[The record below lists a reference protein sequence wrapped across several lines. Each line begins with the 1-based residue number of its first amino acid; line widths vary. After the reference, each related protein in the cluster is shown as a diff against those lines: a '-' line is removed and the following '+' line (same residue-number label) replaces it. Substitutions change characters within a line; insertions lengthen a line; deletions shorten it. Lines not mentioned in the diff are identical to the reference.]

1 MTLSSYTNIVSIAFA
16 FRAEETAENLARYLM
31 FEDIEGQ
38 CSSKLDQAIAIYNA
52 LPDAEKERFA
62 SSSDYVLSSARAR
75 FSAWLATRGQQI
87 NANLSVVSLAPPKGQ
102 AESSFALL
110 VLFALLG
117 VAGIFGLLLASPR
130 KQ

>member
-1 MTLSSYTNIVSIAFA
+1 AH
-16 FRAEETAENLARYLM
+16 YLM

-52 LPDAEKERFA
+52 LPDSEKERFA
-62 SSSDYVLSSARAR
+62 SSSDYVLASAQAR
-75 FSAWLATRGQQI
+75 FSAWLAARGQRI
-87 NANLSVVSLAPPKGQ
+87 DANLSVVSLALPKEQ

-110 VLFALLG
+110 VLLALLG
-117 VAGIFGLLLASPR
+117 VAGIFGLLLASRR